1 MLTIL
6 IVFFLIFFF
15 GSVGEMLATDPMEWE
30 AKQHKGRNERKAK
43 YAAKMAKRMD
53 KMNRGTGWKP

>member
-1 MLTIL
+1 VLTLL

-30 AKQHKGRNERKAK
+30 AKQHEARNKRKEKRREKQAK
-43 YAAKMAKRMD
+43 NNY
-53 KMNRGTGWKP
+53 NH